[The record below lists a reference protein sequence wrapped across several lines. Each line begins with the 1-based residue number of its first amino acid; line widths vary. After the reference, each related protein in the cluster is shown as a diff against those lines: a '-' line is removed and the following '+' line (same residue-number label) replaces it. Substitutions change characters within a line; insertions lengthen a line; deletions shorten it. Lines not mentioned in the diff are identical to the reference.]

1 MIEAKPENLIG
12 DRAYDSDPLDEQ
24 LRRDGIEMIAPHR
37 SNRSKAASLAMNDEK
52 VVRFNSSVELIEEAK
67 KERQRLLAQIEQS
80 QLTIEH
86 SRQIIAR
93 IDEVLANTDE
103 K

>member
-1 MIEAKPENLIG
+1 MIWG
-12 DRAYDSDPLDEQ
+12 
-24 LRRDGIEMIAPHR
+24 
-37 SNRSKAASLAMNDEK
+37 LAMNDEK

-93 IDEVLANTDE
+93 IDEVPANTDE

>member
-1 MIEAKPENLIG
+1 MSQSKRCEPA
-12 DRAYDSDPLDEQ
+12 S
-24 LRRDGIEMIAPHR
+24 RRVQYGRNQAPIQ
-37 SNRSKAASLAMNDEK
+37 
-52 VVRFNSSVELIEEAK
+52 FFTLIEEAK

-80 QLTIEH
+80 QRTIEH

-103 K
+103 E

>member
-1 MIEAKPENLIG
+1 VFGRSFPREERKPRVIWG
-12 DRAYDSDPLDEQ
+12 
-24 LRRDGIEMIAPHR
+24 
-37 SNRSKAASLAMNDEK
+37 LAMNDEK